1 MYKKILVCILLVLCF
16 NIVGCSDF
24 LKEQEV
30 LLGMQGDLGVLVW
43 PETELTVMIPKPESA
58 TGKIEKLSNDEFA
71 VYVGDISAEYFEKY
85 ATNCISLGYNE
96 NFSYDQ
102 KTFKGENAKGYSLYM
117 RYSNNVMYIR
127 IQTPKAVN
135 DDNDNQNGS
144 SDKNQTSSTYRL
156 GMGIVVDLGHSA
168 MQNMVQ
174 VDSTVATVVLDKDG
188 KIVACRIDAL
198 QNKASI
204 DYEGYITHSNGVS
217 KADLKEKYLMA
228 TYGQS
233 NDWNGDGI
241 VLEWYLQARAF
252 EEYVV
257 GKTST
262 EVENMLLQ
270 RLDNGYII
278 SSDEALLSAG
288 CTIQVTE
295 FIDAVVKA
303 CNDSQSMEFTTSE
316 EFTLGVSIK
325 GYLDSG
331 SINADNG
338 SNGEA
343 KLYSDYASTVVVQ
356 GKIVAALND
365 SIQPRVTFSVEGEYR
380 EFMYYGTKRE
390 LKEDYGMSQA
400 ANWGLD
406 QNGDGIVLEWYL
418 QSAEFSKYVVGKTKE
433 EVLAIPLQTISNGYI
448 ISADEALLSAGCTI
462 QITGMQKV
470 VAASVANAR

>member
-102 KTFKGENAKGYSLYM
+102 KTFKGENEEGYSLYM

-127 IQTPKAVN
+127 IQTPKTVN

-204 DYEGYITHSNGVS
+204 DYEGFLTHSNGVS
-217 KADLKEKYLMA
+217 KADLKEMYLMA

-278 SSDEALLSAG
+278 SSDEVLLSAG

-303 CNDSQSMEFTTSE
+303 CNDPQSMEFTTSE
-316 EFTLGVSIK
+316 KFTLGVSIH

-331 SINADNG
+331 S
-338 SNGEA
+338 NGEA
-343 KLYSDYASTVVVQ
+343 RLYSDYASTVVVQ

-365 SIQPRVTFSVEGEYR
+365 SIQPRVTFSVEGDYR
-380 EFMYYGTKRE
+380 EFIYSGTKRE
-390 LKEDYGMSQA
+390 LKEDYHMA
-400 ANWGLD
+400 VWGTSLVG
-406 QNGDGIVLEWYL
+406 NSTVLEWYL

-433 EVLAIPLQTISNGYI
+433 EVLAIPLQTISNGYV